1 MNREHPI
8 QTRLFYA
15 AIVGSSVLSVS
26 IALLYRE
33 TIPHIPFIVL
43 TALVIGYL
51 TKEKLFFTGITG
63 MQAFL
68 MGMAFQDA
76 QWGMRCMV
84 FFILYMTMGMYAGVL
99 LKKAKAYHDGVWSL
113 HQKKHPIR
121 IVLCVLLALFLLIGG
136 AYSYTL
142 YLSVL

>member
-1 MNREHPI
+1 MNRDHPI

-15 AIVGSSVLSVS
+15 TIVGSSVLSVS
-26 IALLYRE
+26 IALLYRGQ
-33 TIPHIPFIVL
+33 IPSIPFIVL

-51 TKEKLFFTGITG
+51 TKEKLFFAGITG

-76 QWGMRCMV
+76 QWGIRCMV
-84 FFILYMTMGMYAGVL
+84 FFILYMTFGMYAGVL
-99 LKKAKAYHDGVWSL
+99 LKKAKAYYDGVWGL
-113 HQKKHPIR
+113 HQKKHPVR
-121 IVLCVLLALFLLIGG
+121 IALCVLLALVLLVGG
-136 AYSYTL
+136 AYSYYL